1 MLRAQLSRAVESPV
15 QLRRRPGLRSWVVP
29 IRDSFLFSFSPSTSS
44 FCSQG
49 PLVAERPAYA
59 KERLSMHGVRGE
71 GVGAVIRT
79 KSRRPEGAGQLDYER
94 PARALQR
101 WKSGEEETGKR

>member
-1 MLRAQLSRAVESPV
+1 
-15 QLRRRPGLRSWVVP
+15 
-29 IRDSFLFSFSPSTSS
+29 
-44 FCSQG
+44 
-49 PLVAERPAYA
+49 
-59 KERLSMHGVRGE
+59 MHGVRGE

-101 WKSGEEETGKR
+101 WKGGEEETGKREKTGSTQHKNLPSAKLWVSHFRT